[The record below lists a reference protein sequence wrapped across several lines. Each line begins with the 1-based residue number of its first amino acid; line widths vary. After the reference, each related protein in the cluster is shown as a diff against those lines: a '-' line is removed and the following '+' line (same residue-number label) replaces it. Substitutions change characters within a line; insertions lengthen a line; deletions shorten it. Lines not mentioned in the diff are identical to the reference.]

1 MAPTIPKRISFEFFF
16 FVAEKNILEPFLKEI
31 SIEKNQLVDDLHFR
45 KCCKVFNEIVQQMI
59 LILA

>member
-1 MAPTIPKRISFEFFF
+1 MASTIPKRIPFEFFF
-16 FVAEKNILEPFLKEI
+16 FVAEKNILEPLLKQI

-45 KCCKVFNEIVQQMI
+45 KCCNVFNEIVQQMI